1 MKISLLI
8 HVTLPFNQW
17 DVHCAL
23 LKLLETTEAPK
34 YIELTSLL
42 LLLMMPVVSA
52 ESFLHSTRHGYCSA
66 SIERLGLSDSN
77 RCRLDG
83 NYSERVQ
90 YSLRKQSPS
99 LLTVTLCY
107 VTLRCVKVRRYDS
120 ACQCKCKQSPFFG
133 VFWPLLSH
141 PSTDFNETRTW
152 SSYIKFGANTSTIFW
167 LLWSQTDRRTHTH
180 KLTPL
185 NTYSLAFTWIIMS

>member
-1 MKISLLI
+1 
-8 HVTLPFNQW
+8 
-17 DVHCAL
+17 
-23 LKLLETTEAPK
+23 
-34 YIELTSLL
+34 
-42 LLLMMPVVSA
+42 MPVVSA

-141 PSTDFNETRTW
+141 PSTDLNETRTW
-152 SSYIKFGANTSTIFW
+152 SSYIK
-167 LLWSQTDRRTHTH
+167 LHTH

-185 NTYSLAFTWIIMS
+185 NTYSLAFTGIIMSWNCHWLSTVQVWWLSSSVIQSAGWCHMAYDAYGNNIIKCGSKRLISLLCWKCVIVCNCVKP